1 MKKTKINKLIKLY
14 YLVLI
19 LVLAYQTITTVFKL
33 SQTIAYQDRIGALQ
47 ARKQE
52 LVREQ
57 EEYEVELG
65 EMTSLISL
73 REKATEEYVPISNI
87 IIISADQPLALKL
100 Q

>member
-19 LVLAYQTITTVFKL
+19 LFLVHQTISTIFKL

-57 EEYEVELG
+57 ERLEVELG
-65 EMTSLISL
+65 ETTSLSSL
-73 REKATEEYVPISNI
+73 REKAIEEYIPISNI